1 VSPVTVWH
9 INFIIVSTQ
18 GIALQ
23 KRNPFLAKNKRIS
36 LQGYAPNLIFL
47 IKDSIT
53 EPLSLYFLIIQL
65 KGKMVNNIIGEV
77 IYANW

>member
-9 INFIIVSTQ
+9 INFIIVSKQ

-23 KRNPFLAKNKRIS
+23 KRNPFLARNKRIS
-36 LQGYAPNLIFL
+36 LQGYAPNFTFY

-53 EPLSLYFLIIQL
+53 ESLYLYFPIIQI
-65 KGKMVNNIIGEV
+65 KKEND
-77 IYANW
+77 